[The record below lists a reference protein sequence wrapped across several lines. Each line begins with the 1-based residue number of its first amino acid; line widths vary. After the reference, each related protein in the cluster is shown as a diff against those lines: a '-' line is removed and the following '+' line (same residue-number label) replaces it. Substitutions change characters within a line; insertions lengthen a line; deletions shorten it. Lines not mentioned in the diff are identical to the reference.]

1 MKPGPTRGVNWF
13 GEAPMTDAGRRF
25 QKETKYDR
33 HSLAG
38 RPLDWS
44 ARPGTYKVYP
54 EAPRFV
60 LPKPEIRGG
69 PPLWE
74 VIARRRSRRSF
85 ARGPLPV
92 GMLSQLLWAAQ
103 GISAEGQGLELRTT
117 PSAGALYPVETYV
130 LVQSVAGLEP
140 GVYHYDVR
148 GHALE
153 RLTAGDPSV
162 RASEAALSQRFT
174 ASANVVF
181 VWTAVFGRSVWK
193 YAERAYRYVYLDAGH
208 IAQNVALAA
217 VALGLGSCQVA
228 ALFDD
233 EVNGLLGVD
242 GEAESTLYMTAV
254 GRPAT
259 GAKEE

>member
-1 MKPGPTRGVNWF
+1 MS
-13 GEAPMTDAGRRF
+13 EAGRRF

-38 RPLDWS
+38 RRLDWS

-54 EAPRFV
+54 DAPRLA
-60 LPKPEIRGG
+60 LPKPEVEGG
-69 PPLWE
+69 PALWE

-85 ARGPLPV
+85 TRRPLPL

-103 GISAEGQGLELRTT
+103 GISAEVQGFELRTT

-130 LVQSVAGLEP
+130 LVQSVAGVEP

-153 RLTAGDPSV
+153 LLSAGDPSV
-162 RASEAALSQRFT
+162 GASEAALSQHFT

-181 VWTAVFGRSVWK
+181 VWTAVFGRSAWK
-193 YAERAYRYVYLDAGH
+193 YGERAYRYVYLDAGH
-208 IAQNVALAA
+208 IAQNIALAA
-217 VALGLGSCQVA
+217 VALGLGSCQIA

-233 EVNGLLGVD
+233 EVNALLGVD
-242 GEAESTLYMTAV
+242 GEAESVLYLTAV
-254 GRPAT
+254 GRPAA
-259 GAKEE
+259 GGKEEK